1 MYATITSSSASVFS
15 ARNSSN
21 MYHRVGVETGVGS
34 ASPHQ
39 LVTMLLNGA
48 LDSIAQARGAI
59 QNKQIEAKC
68 RAITKALAIV
78 DEGLKSCLDLE
89 RGGEVAQN
97 LHDLYGYVG
106 TRLIHANLHSDD
118 AALEECARLLTPV
131 RDAWMAIAPSTQADA
146 AAKEFRA

>member
-15 ARNSSN
+15 ARNSTN

-59 QNKQIEAKC
+59 QNRQIEAKC
-68 RAITKALAIV
+68 RAISKALAIV

-89 RGGEVAQN
+89 HGGEVASN
-97 LHDLYGYVG
+97 LDGLYGYVSS
-106 TRLIHANLHSDD
+106 RLIHANLHSDD
-118 AALEECARLLTPV
+118 AALDECARLLTPI
-131 RDAWMAIAPSTQADA
+131 RDAWMAIAPAQQAETSS
-146 AAKEFRA
+146 KEYRA